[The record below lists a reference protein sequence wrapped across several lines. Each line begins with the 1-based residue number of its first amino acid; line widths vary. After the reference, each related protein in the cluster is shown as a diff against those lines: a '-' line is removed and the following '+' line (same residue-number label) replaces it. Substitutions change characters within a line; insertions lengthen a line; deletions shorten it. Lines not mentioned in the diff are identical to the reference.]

1 MSIITLQN
9 VQPGELIKADFV
21 NALIGALQALDSRVT
36 SLESGTAGN
45 RPPILMERSPSGN
58 VEVNSPLTLIGR
70 NFIVPSEGNT
80 VVLGGV
86 PINQF
91 NGGSDEQN
99 LIFTVPN
106 VFGGLP
112 RSVGVKVTNRY
123 GDSNEL
129 TVGLLPEVINQG
141 GQTVILPQTAPL
153 GQINIG
159 QQYTLSWLVDSQT
172 VLPVT
177 YAFSLVFTNVVGASV
192 NAWQTASQ
200 ITPAQPKEIHAGA
213 PFLVTAKVTVP
224 GGATSAQIALKAES
238 LDHAF
243 SRTSDNLDFRVGDTT
258 AVSDPRVLVTLPTLI
273 GPFDGQGQPNAV
285 RKATINGV
293 DGIEVKFG
301 ATGSIPIRMHVTS
314 DQSAAGTYHF
324 TATVESPGGLWT
336 PGPVTPAT
344 AGLIAPQDRNIDAQ
358 IQNTDS
364 GNSSTVKFMVVSA
377 VHGAGSGDFTSFVR
391 FPIRGASF

>member
-21 NALIGALQALDSRVT
+21 NALIDALQALDSRVT
-36 SLESGTAGN
+36 SLESGEAGN
-45 RPPILMERSPSGN
+45 RPPILMERSPGGN
-58 VEVNSPLTLIGR
+58 VEVNTPLTLIGR
-70 NFIVPSEGNT
+70 NFIVPIEENT

-91 NGGSDEQN
+91 NNGSDEQN

-112 RSVGVKVTNRY
+112 RSVPVKVTNRY

-129 TVGLLPEVINQG
+129 TVGLLPHAVNQG
-141 GQTVILPQTAPL
+141 GTTVILPQTPPL

-159 QQYTLSWLVDSQT
+159 QTYSLSWLVDSQT

-177 YAFSLVFTNVVGASV
+177 YTFSLVFTNVVGASV
-192 NAWQTASQ
+192 SAWQTLAQ
-200 ITPAQPKEIHAGA
+200 VTPSQPKEIHAGA
-213 PFLVTAKVTVP
+213 PFLVTATVKVP
-224 GGATSAQIALKAES
+224 NGATSAQVALKAES

-243 SRTSDNLDFRVGDTT
+243 VRTSDTLDFTVGQTP
-258 AVSDPRVLVTLPTLI
+258 AVSDPRVLLTLPALI
-273 GPFDGQGQPNAV
+273 GPFDSQGQPNTV

-301 ATGSIPIRMHVTS
+301 ATGTVPIKMQVTA
-314 DQSAAGTYHF
+314 DPSAAGTYNF
-324 TATVESPGGLWT
+324 TTTVESPAGLWQ
-336 PGPVTPAT
+336 PGTVTPAT
-344 AGLIAPQDRNIDAQ
+344 AGLSASQTRNIDAQ
-358 IQNTDS
+358 LRNSDS
-364 GNSSTVKFMVVSA
+364 GNSSTVKFMVVNA
-377 VHGAGSGDFTSFVR
+377 VHGTGNGAFTSFVR
-391 FPIRGASF
+391 FPIRGANF